1 MNIFFNNLMEN
12 PFLSYDDYQSFDS
25 SMSDVPCFLN
35 QLIFKNRD
43 TNETYQ
49 AEYTGTC
56 NSDAVNSIRIDMN
69 PRDYFRLVSD
79 EFLDTTLETI
89 PLEMYTADMLGAPFN
104 IRIESNDTVECDL
117 IWNRYSFVGINELDY
132 LADEGIILLHLN
144 TLIDVSTVDPNM
156 LSLSRDSFRDTN
168 NTINMTDS
176 EVLNLS
182 PGLTTTIAIQLT
194 LSDREVVASKEICTR
209 LDNQDCYLVI
219 ESGFAAAYFGEEVSP
234 NSGYQINNI
243 QRAPTGEQNDS
254 NAWKFSVLALV
265 DLRT

>member
-1 MNIFFNNLMEN
+1 M
-12 PFLSYDDYQSFDS
+12 SYDDYQSFDS